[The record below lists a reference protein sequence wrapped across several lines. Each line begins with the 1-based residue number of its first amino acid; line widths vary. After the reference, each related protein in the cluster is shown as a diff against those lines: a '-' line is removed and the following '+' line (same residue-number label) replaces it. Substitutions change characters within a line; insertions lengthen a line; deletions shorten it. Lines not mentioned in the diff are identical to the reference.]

1 MKIQT
6 PGVFTIGVLV
16 LAAAVIAGVSHYHHQ
31 SPAAIT
37 VVPSPVAKKSDTTSN
52 SSTSDAKIG
61 IIAVDSVE
69 FLFQIEAMPRLML
82 RRYST
87 GKGQDAQIKMNR
99 TIQKWLGRE
108 FTELET
114 TSF

>member
-1 MKIQT
+1 
-6 PGVFTIGVLV
+6 
-16 LAAAVIAGVSHYHHQ
+16 
-31 SPAAIT
+31 
-37 VVPSPVAKKSDTTSN
+37 
-52 SSTSDAKIG
+52 
-61 IIAVDSVE
+61 
-69 FLFQIEAMPRLML
+69 MPRLML
-82 RRYST
+82 RRYSI